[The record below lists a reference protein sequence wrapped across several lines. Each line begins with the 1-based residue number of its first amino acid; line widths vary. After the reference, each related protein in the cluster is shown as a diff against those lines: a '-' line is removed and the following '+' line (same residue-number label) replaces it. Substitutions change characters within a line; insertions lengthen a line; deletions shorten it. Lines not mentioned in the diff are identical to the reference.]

1 MLNAGIGMTY
11 KTVPAGFL
19 LMSLACA
26 CAAGQ
31 SGKLSTITLD
41 GPGPI
46 PKRQMISKDSTCS
59 DDGKCLD
66 KLELT
71 LECRNGVSVQASIV
85 QPRQARATLTAITY
99 KGHPVREETLHTVN
113 LLLSDRPTTAVV
125 ELEGYCGPYEANVY
139 ISTYVDAYLSTRH
152 QQGATIM
159 VSLTTDGREGV
170 QVGPSQ

>member
-1 MLNAGIGMTY
+1 MTY
-11 KTVPAGFL
+11 KKVPAGFL

-26 CAAGQ
+26 CVAGQ

-41 GPGPI
+41 GPDLV

-59 DDGKCLD
+59 DDGKCVD
-66 KLELT
+66 KRELT
-71 LECRNGVSVQASIV
+71 LECRNGVSAQATIV

-99 KGHPVREETLHTVN
+99 KGKRVREETLHTVN
-113 LLLSDRPTTAVV
+113 LLLSDRPTTAIV
-125 ELEGYCGPYEANVY
+125 ELDGYCGPYEANVY
-139 ISTYVDAYLSTRH
+139 ISTFADAYLSTRH

-159 VSLTTDGREGV
+159 VSLTTDGQEGV